1 MKTKVNIDFSFI
13 LETPE
18 EEILKKIV
26 NKIKKDLEQQFET
39 EISSNIS
46 KFKIDDKKAEM
57 ERILET
63 IRSINYII

>member
-26 NKIKKDLEQQFET
+26 NKINKDLEQQFET